1 MNKIFRN
8 AVKHKWILSGLLVIA
23 IGGVYYS
30 YTKNGNTGQQIKY
43 VTEVAQKGALVTSV
57 SATGNIAVDQEA
69 NIDPTISG
77 TVADLVVKVGDSVE
91 EGDTLFTIIND
102 DLTVSS
108 QKAAVSLQQA
118 KNAVDSAIVSEKQA
132 KEDYHS
138 AKKED
143 EDDPSS
149 YNAREMQ
156 ILKDK
161 IDIAQNGIVQA
172 QKSYAATLAE
182 YANQLDEANKRVVK
196 ASISGTVNEINIK
209 NGDDLSKLSSGS
221 SRTVPIIIGDLDTLK
236 AEVRVN
242 EVDIP
247 NVQIG
252 QKATMTF
259 DAIGDFTASGKVE
272 KIDAL
277 GAVSSGVVTYSVT
290 LSFDSLDS
298 RIKPNMSVTASIIV
312 DSKSDV
318 LSISTSAIK
327 TAGDKNYV
335 EVLSDNGEPKRK
347 IVEIGISNDTKT
359 EINNGLSVGDEI
371 ITQSV
376 DVSNS
381 ASLTA
386 SKSSSSS
393 SSTRRNTG
401 MMGGMMGG
409 GPPQ

>member
-43 VTEVAQKGALVTSV
+43 VTEVVQKGTLVTSV
-57 SATGNIAVDQEA
+57 SATGNITVDQEA

>member
-1 MNKIFRN
+1 
-8 AVKHKWILSGLLVIA
+8 
-23 IGGVYYS
+23 
-30 YTKNGNTGQQIKY
+30 
-43 VTEVAQKGALVTSV
+43 
-57 SATGNIAVDQEA
+57 
-69 NIDPTISG
+69 
-77 TVADLVVKVGDSVE
+77 
-91 EGDTLFTIIND
+91 
-102 DLTVSS
+102 
-108 QKAAVSLQQA
+108 
-118 KNAVDSAIVSEKQA
+118 VDSAIVSEKQA

>member
-1 MNKIFRN
+1 MVKIFGI
-8 AVKHKWILSGLLVIA
+8 ALKHKLISSGLLVIA

-30 YTKNGNTGQQIKY
+30 YTKSGNTGQQIKY

-236 AEVRVN
+236 AEVQVN

-277 GAVSSGVVTYSVT
+277 GTVSSGVVTYSVT

-359 EINNGLSVGDEI
+359 EINNGLSVGDEV
-371 ITQSV
+371 ITQSI

>member
-30 YTKNGNTGQQIKY
+30 YTKSGNTGQQIKY

-236 AEVRVN
+236 AEVQVN

-277 GAVSSGVVTYSVT
+277 GTVSSGVVTYSVT

-359 EINNGLSVGDEI
+359 EINNGLSVGDEV
-371 ITQSV
+371 ITQSI